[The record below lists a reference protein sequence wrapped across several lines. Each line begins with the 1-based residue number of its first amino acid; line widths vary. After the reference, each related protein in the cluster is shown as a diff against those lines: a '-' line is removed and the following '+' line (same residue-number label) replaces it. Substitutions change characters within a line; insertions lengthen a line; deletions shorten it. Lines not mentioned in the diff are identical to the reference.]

1 MSTPKPTPARSAPD
15 ARSRAEY
22 LIRKHGKYQPGEQV
36 PARTLDYLTPRVDV
50 FDRRQ
55 QPSLERAALTV
66 LLRAR
71 TVLSDTALNAE
82 LANQR
87 EAATKRRERA
97 EERAGWVQRL
107 RHDTDEQDRLI
118 AIIRAH
124 RSERGTGP
132 AWSVVTKQMGWPRW
146 GATLAIPAL
155 RRDGVVTYSKAEGS
169 LDVTQGSEG
178 R

>member
-1 MSTPKPTPARSAPD
+1 MPTTPKPAPPATGN
-15 ARSRAEY
+15 ARAKAEH

-36 PARTLDYLTPRVDV
+36 PSRSLDYLTPRVGLMEGGK
-50 FDRRQ
+50 RHAPEQ
-55 QPSLERAALTV
+55 AALTV

-124 RSERGTGP
+124 RAEYGTGP

-146 GATLAIPAL
+146 GANQALPAL
-155 RRDGVVTYSKAEGS
+155 RRDGIVTYSKAEGS
-169 LDVTQGSEG
+169 LDVVQGSEG
-178 R
+178 P